1 MLKDLGLTGT
11 EAALF
16 LSLATVYFVSAW
28 APIWIPLLRVA
39 IQKPRLPKKFIYVV
53 IVSLLTSGVIMLIT
67 TLVVLPLG
75 TYIARLA
82 PTLAATGHSVLPD
95 YFGAIPKYYWLF
107 FPPLVLLST
116 FVIDRKLSR
125 VWHRISAAIDG

>member
-11 EAALF
+11 DAALF
-16 LSLATVYFVSAW
+16 LSLVAVYFVSAW

-39 IQKPRLPKKFIYVV
+39 IQKPRLPKRFTYVV
-53 IVSLLTSGVIMLIT
+53 IVSLLTGGVIMLIT

-75 TYIARLA
+75 SYVVRLS

-95 YFGAIPKYYWLF
+95 YFGAIPRYYWLF
-107 FPPLVLLST
+107 FPPLIFIST

-125 VWHRISAAIDG
+125 LWPRISTAFDG